1 MIQERFNELQPYLRG
16 VKLAGQYSI
25 VECILK
31 NTWKIDGMIGEGIQ
45 YKSSGKESDDFKG
58 YVGHM
63 FWSED
68 SIDVLIDTLEHVVNT
83 NIEIEQKQ
91 ALLRHKVEELKRMFE
106 DKSLEELKGLKFS
119 SDLDVTLNPKNKPQ
133 PPASQMIREGEDPRP
148 KTDNVSTEK
157 VQ

>member
-25 VECILK
+25 VECVLK

-45 YKSSGKESDDFKG
+45 YKSTGKESEDFKG
-58 YVGHM
+58 YIGYM

-68 SIDVLIDTLEHVVNT
+68 SIDNLVDTLEHVVNT

-91 ALLRHKVEELKRMFE
+91 ALLRNKVEELKRMFE

-119 SDLDVTLNPKNKPQ
+119 SDLDVTLNHKSNKPQ
-133 PPASQMIREGEDPRP
+133 PPQTQVIKEGETP
-148 KTDNVSTEK
+148 TNNVTTEK
-157 VQ
+157 V

>member
-1 MIQERFNELQPYLRG
+1 
-16 VKLAGQYSI
+16 
-25 VECILK
+25 
-31 NTWKIDGMIGEGIQ
+31 
-45 YKSSGKESDDFKG
+45 
-58 YVGHM
+58 M

-133 PPASQMIREGEDPRP
+133 PPVTQMVKEGEKPSN
-148 KTDNVSTEK
+148 NVSTEK

>member
-16 VKLAGQYSI
+16 VKISGQYSI

-31 NTWKIDGMIGEGIQ
+31 NTWRIDGILESVKHKSFGESEE
-45 YKSSGKESDDFKG
+45 YKG
-58 YVGHM
+58 YVGYM

-68 SIDVLIDTLEHVVNT
+68 SIDRLIDILEYIINT

-91 ALLRHKVEELKRMFE
+91 ALLRSKVEELKKMFE
-106 DKSLEELKGLKFS
+106 DKSLEELKSLKFS
-119 SDLDVTLNPKNKPQ
+119 SETDMALNSSSKNKPET
-133 PPASQMIREGEDPRP
+133 PKTVVIREGENPNN
-148 KTDNVSTEK
+148 NVSTEK